1 MRRPIRRGAG
11 PAPLTPEQ
19 REFLRTGRHPS
30 RVIGIG
36 ATPERR
42 ARLRRLWA
50 EHAPTVTAEWVEESP
65 WTRPWAW
72 WAFGLNLAPQVGL
85 EADSTPRQARY
96 ARRYSGTRCVPS
108 PAAQRRYLRRF
119 ELPHPAEQAASG
131 LPCDT

>member
-1 MRRPIRRGAG
+1 MKRPIRRDAG
-11 PAPLTPEQ
+11 PAPLTPEL
-19 REFLRTGRHPS
+19 RVFLRTGRHSS

-36 ATPERR
+36 ATAERR

-85 EADSTPRQARY
+85 EADCTPRQARY
-96 ARRYSGTRCVPS
+96 ARRYSGTGYVPPPEVQS
-108 PAAQRRYLRRF
+108 RFLRRF
-119 ELPHPAEQAASG
+119 GPHDA
-131 LPCDT
+131 